1 MTSCCECS
9 PSFPNKYPKNVPFTG
24 KVNISESTSVTSKYH
39 RLILKIKQNKFRDI
53 IFKLIDLEPLNKFTY
68 GLLGFNALPVD
79 HTPRPGHRWDSPGG
93 DSPAGTP

>member
-39 RLILKIKQNKFRDI
+39 RLILKIKQNKFRN
-53 IFKLIDLEPLNKFTY
+53 IFSPT
-68 GLLGFNALPVD
+68 ALRFLDWSHCHKPCPTCTNSPV
-79 HTPRPGHRWDSPGG
+79 
-93 DSPAGTP
+93 